1 MTPSKPADI
10 FLIAGGPQAK
20 NTKEILA
27 EVLKSSN
34 TNLQSKVY
42 RDGKEEATQA
52 YSNIRRGADDAAN
65 KGRRMNANWY
75 KKKAP
80 NVAYIGTA
88 SGDNKDFFLMLRPI
102 IMVAGAGSVT
112 LVPIVRRFD
121 PDKAKDILLAS
132 DVVFI
137 SGGDVDMGMKYLCK
151 RKLIP
156 FFRELYDGGKLFC
169 GISAGAIMLSRNWMH
184 WRDPDD
190 DDTAELLDC
199 LGFAPL
205 LCDVHAEVD
214 NWVEMK
220 RLLGFFPPGT
230 VGYGI
235 PTESALR
242 VSPNGRITAIG
253 AAPIRFIKKGVDI
266 IGNWQKGSS

>member
-10 FLIAGGPQAK
+10 FLVAGGPQAK
-20 NTKEILA
+20 NTKAILA

-42 RDGKEEATQA
+42 RGGKEEATQA
-52 YSNIRRGADDAAN
+52 YSNIRRKADDAAN

-80 NVAYIGTA
+80 SVAYIGTA
-88 SGDNKDFFLMLRPI
+88 SGDNKEFFSMLKPI
-102 IMVAGAGSVT
+102 IMAAGAGNIT
-112 LVPIVRRFD
+112 LVPIVRQFD
-121 PDKAKDILLAS
+121 PDKVRDILLAN

-137 SGGDVDMGMKYLCK
+137 SGGDVEMGMKYLTK

-156 FFRELYDGGKLFC
+156 FFRELYQHGKLFC
-169 GISAGAIMLSRNWMH
+169 GVSAGAIMLCRNWMS

-190 DDTAELLDC
+190 DDAAELLDC

-205 LCDVHAEVD
+205 LCDVHAEED
-214 NWVEMK
+214 NWVEIK
-220 RLLGFFPPGT
+220 RLLGFFPQGT
-230 VGYGI
+230 AWYGI
-235 PTESALR
+235 PAEGALR
-242 VSPNGRITAIG
+242 VTPDGKITSIG
-253 AAPIRFIKKGVDI
+253 AIPIQFTKKGADVI
-266 IGNWQKGSS
+266 IV

>member
-1 MTPSKPADI
+1 MTSSKPADI
-10 FLIAGGPQAK
+10 FLIAGGPKAK

-42 RDGKEEATQA
+42 QGGKEEATQA

-88 SGDNKDFFLMLRPI
+88 SGDNKEFFSMLKPI
-102 IMVAGAGSVT
+102 IMAAGAGNVT
-112 LVPIVRRFD
+112 LVPIMQRFD
-121 PDKAKDILLAS
+121 AAKAKNILLAS
-132 DVVFI
+132 DVIFI
-137 SGGDVDMGMKYLCK
+137 SGGDVEMGMKYLTK

-156 FFRELYDGGKLFC
+156 FFRKLYDRGKLFC
-169 GISAGAIMLSRNWMH
+169 GVSAGAIMLCRNWMS

-190 DDTAELLDC
+190 DNTAELLDC

-205 LCDVHAEVD
+205 LCDVHAEED

-220 RLLGFFPPGT
+220 RLLGFFPQGE

-235 PTESALR
+235 PAEGALR
-242 VSPNGRITAIG
+242 VTPDSKITTIG
-253 AAPIRFIKKGVDI
+253 SAPVRFIKKGDYI
-266 IGNWQKGSS
+266 MENWSEGSS

>member
-10 FLIAGGPQAK
+10 FLIAGGPNAK
-20 NTKEILA
+20 NAKAILA
-27 EVLKSSN
+27 EVLESS
-34 TNLQSKVY
+34 
-42 RDGKEEATQA
+42 
-52 YSNIRRGADDAAN
+52 
-65 KGRRMNANWY
+65 

-80 NVAYIGTA
+80 RVAYIGTA
-88 SGDNKDFFLMLRPI
+88 SDDNKDFFLMLSPI
-102 IMVAGAGSVT
+102 IMTAGAGSVT

-137 SGGDVDMGMKYLCK
+137 SGGDVDMGMEYLRK
-151 RKLIP
+151 RNLIP
-156 FFRELYDGGKLFC
+156 FFRELYDQGKIFC
-169 GISAGAIMLSRNWMH
+169 GISAGAIMLCRNWMS
-184 WRDPDD
+184 WRDPDN

-205 LCDVHAEVD
+205 LCDVHAEED

-220 RLLGFFPPGT
+220 RLLGFFPQGT

-235 PTESALR
+235 PAEGALR
-242 VSPNGRITAIG
+242 VAPDGKITPIG
-253 AAPIRFIKKGVDI
+253 SAPVRFIKKSADI
-266 IGNWQKGSS
+266 IENWQEESS

>member
-1 MTPSKPADI
+1 MPSSNNKSKSADI
-10 FLIAGGPQAK
+10 FLIAGGPESK
-20 NTKEILA
+20 NHIAILA

-42 RDGKEEATQA
+42 RGGKEEATQA

-80 NVAYIGTA
+80 CVAYIGTA
-88 SGDNKDFFLMLRPI
+88 SNDNKEFFLMLSQI
-102 IMVAGAGSVT
+102 LMAAEAGSVT

-121 PDKAKDILLAS
+121 LDKAKDILLAS
-132 DVVFI
+132 DIVFI
-137 SGGDVDMGMKYLCK
+137 SGGDVDLGMKYLRK
-151 RKLIP
+151 RNLII
-156 FFRELYDGGKLFC
+156 FFRELYNRGKLFC
-169 GISAGAIMLSRNWMH
+169 GISAGAIMLCRNWMH

-190 DDTAELLDC
+190 DNTVELLDC

-205 LCDVHAEVD
+205 LCDVHDEED

-220 RLLGFFPPGT
+220 RLLGFFPQGT
-230 VGYGI
+230 AGYGI
-235 PTESALR
+235 PAEGALR
-242 VSPNGRITAIG
+242 VSPNGKITSLG
-253 AAPIRFIKKGVDI
+253 SAPARFIKKGENI
-266 IGNWQKGSS
+266 IIV

>member
-1 MTPSKPADI
+1 MTSSKLADI

-27 EVLKSSN
+27 ELLASC
-34 TNLQSKVY
+34 
-42 RDGKEEATQA
+42 
-52 YSNIRRGADDAAN
+52 
-65 KGRRMNANWY
+65 

-80 NVAYIGTA
+80 SVAYIGTA
-88 SGDNKDFFLMLRPI
+88 SGDNKDFFLMLKSI
-102 IMVAGAGSVT
+102 IIAAGFGKVT
-112 LVPIVRRFD
+112 LVSVVRQFD
-121 PDKAKDILLAS
+121 PDKAKNILVAS
-132 DVVFI
+132 DIVFI
-137 SGGDVDMGMKYLCK
+137 SGGDVEMGMKYLTK

-169 GISAGAIMLSRNWMH
+169 GVSAGAIMLCRNWMSWH
-184 WRDPDD
+184 DPDD
-190 DDTAELLDC
+190 DNTAELLDC

-205 LCDVHAEVD
+205 LCDVHAKED

-235 PTESALR
+235 PAEGALR
-242 VSPNGRITAIG
+242 VAPDGKITPIG
-253 AAPIRFIKKGVDI
+253 LAPIRFIK
-266 IGNWQKGSS
+266 S